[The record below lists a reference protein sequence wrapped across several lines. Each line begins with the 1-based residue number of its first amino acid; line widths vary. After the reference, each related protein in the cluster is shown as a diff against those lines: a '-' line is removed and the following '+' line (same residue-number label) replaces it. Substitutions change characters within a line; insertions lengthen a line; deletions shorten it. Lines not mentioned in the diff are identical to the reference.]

1 MKEGYIELFDKFS
14 GCQNWKFRHLFANK
28 LKFKGSPYILPFKIL
43 RGWGESNLNP
53 LRARQALYD
62 VSYNPISIIFP
73 QYFVNNI
80 YKLQDILICIQYFQ
94 IFGQFELFET
104 ISASVSNQTQIFPIR
119 MWMKSNTDV
128 ETAGYYPIRFS
139 PLISC

>member
-28 LKFKGSPYILPFKIL
+28 LKFKHSLYVLPFKIL
-43 RGWGESNLNP
+43 RRWGKSNLNP
-53 LRARQALYD
+53 LRARQALYH
-62 VSYNPISIIFP
+62 VNYNPISIIFP

-80 YKLQDILICIQYFQ
+80 YKLPNILICIYFFE
-94 IFGQFELFET
+94 FGQFELFET
-104 ISASVSNQTQIFPIR
+104 ISASVSNQIQIFPIR
-119 MWMKSNTDV
+119 MWMKSNTDM
-128 ETAGYYPIRFS
+128 EMAGYYPIRFS